1 MKIFLLLTT
10 VLSIVRSDLI
20 GYNRLGNNVHYHK
33 LHSGNSTTRNH
44 ARGYNL
50 LAKIAD
56 FLAEK
61 EGKTIDGSILSDVLE
76 YQKSMSHKQRL
87 RSNPKFSTYMK
98 LFKGN

>member
-1 MKIFLLLTT
+1 MKIFLLFSL
-10 VLSIVRSDLI
+10 VRSDLI
-20 GYNRLGNNVHYHK
+20 GYNRMANNVHHHK
-33 LHSGNSTTRNH
+33 LNSGRSTTRNH

-61 EGKTIDGSILSDVLE
+61 EGMTINGSILSDVLE
-76 YQKSMSHKQRL
+76 SQKSMSHKRRL

-98 LFKGN
+98 LFKSN